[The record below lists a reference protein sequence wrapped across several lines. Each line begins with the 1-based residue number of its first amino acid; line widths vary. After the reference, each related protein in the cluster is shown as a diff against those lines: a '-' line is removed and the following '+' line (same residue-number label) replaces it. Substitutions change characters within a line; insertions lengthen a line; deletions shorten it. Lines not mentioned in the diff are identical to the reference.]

1 MTMTTMRITALT
13 SSIRLITPSLPSSN
27 SESSAPELPLQGSSS
42 SSSSTRSCP
51 ISSSR
56 TRSSNS
62 SHRRESGIV
71 GEKEEGI
78 LSPDYGHFAALAPL
92 LTKEG
97 PPVAARHQR
106 Q

>member
-1 MTMTTMRITALT
+1 MTTTMRITALA

-27 SESSAPELPLQGSSS
+27 STSFAPELPLQGSSS
-42 SSSSTRSCP
+42 SSSSSTRSCP
-51 ISSSR
+51 SSSSR

-78 LSPDYGHFAALAPL
+78 LFPDYGHFAALARL

-97 PPVAARHQR
+97 PTVATRHQR